1 MPISIASISSPI
13 LDNLG
18 VDYDIHDGRIKLPS
32 VAQGLRAVG
41 EVTTPESASAAMMYR
56 RYGLDPDERDEDEL
70 VRAIAR
76 TIENSDE
83 LEIREAIDRGLAESA
98 KRIRS
103 IAQRSP
109 SASGSL
115 LTNAVRYGFVDMDG
129 DKWLCIREGRTGGR
143 GEDFWA
149 SDASEED
156 ARSILFPSIMVELKD
171 GQRYSVVNTEKAKN
185 IQGGPEMPAEELL
198 EAVKRKGRSQQLAA
212 SLRHARLLV
221 VLAATDPR
229 LRAQRPPVNLR
240 SLIGRYKGKSV
251 LGMRIGEFFL
261 DPSSQALVIEML
273 PEAGEGEYYGLLST
287 DLTATKRDDKKGIE
301 YKLSNARLTAY
312 NEQHVP
318 KRRGIDLSPRGA
330 QTYRNVAEFGTAF
343 LRPLAPMV
351 SRVFAGLRRV
361 EAEEGEERQ
370 GQPDTRARW
379 MKER

>member
-18 VDYDIHDGRIKLPS
+18 VDYDIHDGRIELS
-32 VAQGLRAVG
+32 SIAQGLRAVG
-41 EVTTPESASAAMMYR
+41 EVMTPESASADMMYR

-83 LEIREAIDRGLAESA
+83 IEIREAIDRSLAESI

-129 DKWLCIREGRTGGR
+129 DKWLCVREGRSGGK

-149 SDASEED
+149 SDASKED
-156 ARSILFPSIMVELKD
+156 ARSILFPSIMVKLKD
-171 GQRYSVVNTEKAKN
+171 GQQYSIVSTEKAKN
-185 IQGGPEMPAEELL
+185 IQGGPEMPADKLL
-198 EAVKRKGRSQQLAA
+198 EAIRSQKRSLQLAA
-212 SLRHARLLV
+212 ALRHAKLLV

-261 DPSSQALVIEML
+261 DPSSQALVIEVM
-273 PEAGEGEYYGLLST
+273 PEGREGYYGLLAT
-287 DLTATKRDDKKGIE
+287 DLTATEREDEKGIE
-301 YKLSNARLTAY
+301 YKMSSAHLTVY
-312 NEQHVP
+312 NDQHAIM
-318 KRRGIDLSPRGA
+318 RRATDMSPRGA

-343 LRPLAPMV
+343 LRPLATNAG
-351 SRVFAGLRRV
+351 RIFAGLQQT
-361 EAEEGEERQ
+361 EEEGEERQ
-370 GQPDTRARW
+370 EQPDTRARW
-379 MKER
+379 MRRR